1 MNLAA
6 QMPEKLS
13 ELVELWWREAEQHN
27 GLPLDD
33 RGVELFGGTIGERSP
48 NRPDRHY
55 TYYPPIARIPTQA
68 GPGLGGRSW
77 DMSVSLTRSLGDDG
91 VLYSTGTENSG
102 VSLFIQN
109 NKLVFDYNYFG
120 AHSIIDSTLDVPSGT
135 SVVGVEF
142 RRAKKDATV
151 ALLVNNQKVGELHIP
166 AIMRMISS
174 VGASIGR
181 DEGSTISKRYA
192 DEFTFRGKI
201 HRLDIQLL
209 SENRA
214 EASVN
219 AETSQRETMG
229 RQ

>member
-1 MNLAA
+1 MTIGCRTLTSS
-6 QMPEKLS
+6 PL
-13 ELVELWWREAEQHN
+13 
-27 GLPLDD
+27 GLPRCTGIHEWIAVATCRY
-33 RGVELFGGTIGERSP
+33 RGVVGIWS
-48 NRPDRHY
+48 
-55 TYYPPIARIPTQA
+55 
-68 GPGLGGRSW
+68 
-77 DMSVSLTRSLGDDG
+77 
-91 VLYSTGTENSG
+91 
-102 VSLFIQN
+102 
-109 NKLVFDYNYFG
+109 
-120 AHSIIDSTLDVPSGT
+120 HSIIDSTIDVPSGT

-151 ALLVNNQKVGELHIP
+151 ALLVNNQKVGELQIP

-209 SENRA
+209 TENRA